1 MTSEELF
8 KLKKYSDFAKALK
21 NLGYEE
27 QSKKSG
33 SHRIFKS
40 DGKPVLSIPCH
51 NPKCDIADGTRRK
64 LVKLVFSS

>member
-27 QSKKSG
+27 KKNKSG
-33 SHRIFKS
+33 SHRTFKAE
-40 DGKPVLSIPCH
+40 GKPVLSVPCH
-51 NPKCDIADGTRRK
+51 NQKCEIADSTRRK
-64 LVKLVFSS
+64 LVKLVFSV